1 MGWGVGGSLQMLLQ
15 GGLDRFSFLE
25 EGGTNGWVI
34 FFWGRL
40 RVWYQVF
47 LKMIENVTKLLKTS
61 FLKKKLFKKIIFAF
75 SPSDL
80 FLFSKIVCII
90 YTQ

>member
-1 MGWGVGGSLQMLLQ
+1 MKGSGTNVKIIIMAMGRGGSLQMLQQ

-25 EGGTNGWVI
+25 EGGTNGWVN
-34 FFWGRL
+34 FFWGWL

-61 FLKKKLFKKIIFAF
+61 FLKKN
-75 SPSDL
+75 
-80 FLFSKIVCII
+80 IV
-90 YTQ
+90 

>member
-1 MGWGVGGSLQMLLQ
+1 MLLQ

-25 EGGTNGWVI
+25 EGGINGWVI

-61 FLKKKLFKKIIFAF
+61 FFKKN
-75 SPSDL
+75 
-80 FLFSKIVCII
+80 IV
-90 YTQ
+90 